1 MKSSLTL
8 LGALA
13 LALALAS
20 TACQPPAQQPA
31 GLSEEDVAAIES
43 TVASYVQSALASD
56 FAEWAALHTEDAVR
70 LPPNQPAV
78 KGRAAIQNWG
88 AAFSL
93 TDFTIT
99 PLEIDGRDGLAY
111 ARVTY
116 SYSGTLTAEGM
127 SEVVTDSGK
136 VLGILRRQPDNS
148 WLIAVWCWNSDLPL
162 PEEGSET

>member
-1 MKSSLTL
+1 MSARSIL
-8 LGALA
+8 LAAFALVVT
-13 LALALAS
+13 S
-20 TACQPPAQQPA
+20 TACQPPAQEAA
-31 GLSEEDVAAIES
+31 GLSEEDVGAIES

-127 SEVVTDSGK
+127 SEVVTDSGRG
-136 VLGILRRQPDNS
+136 VWLLRKQPDGS
-148 WLIAVWCWNSDLPL
+148 WLLAVDIWNSDLPL
-162 PEEGSET
+162 PEEG